1 MNASRTIHL
10 VPWNADF
17 ITALA
22 ERLLVADRRDEL
34 ARTRVVFPH
43 NRPARHLRAA
53 LAAHPDL
60 PRPCLL
66 PRMQSLDDFLA
77 ALRRDL
83 SPQALLRAG
92 KLDRIGVLFGIVQE
106 LGLTKGPLASLGDS
120 ARDFFPWGA
129 RLAGLLEEMAGQGV
143 RPAAIH
149 NLAGEVTPWAEALLG
164 RLDAIGEAYHAALA
178 ERGWTTPGLDSLWL
192 STHVDQATDALNGET
207 GGETLIFAGF
217 HALSGTEE
225 PLLHALW
232 ERGAEFFW
240 HSDPALAHGG
250 PCAWA
255 AQEHKRWLS
264 RWRARAVLAQDSPL
278 QDASGAPAQIRR
290 FYEGF
295 DLHSQLSVLEREL
308 AALPDT
314 GATAIV
320 LPDPGALVPV
330 MHHLPAVEANISMGY
345 PLARSSL
352 AQLVE
357 TVLCLHENAPPR
369 HTGPVR
375 YAWRDLVSLV
385 RHPLVRMLRPVEG
398 SDEMPLK
405 SAYVG
410 WERHIRNGG
419 AFQSPHEW
427 LFAYDDETATASE
440 KDIRA
445 LHDEVLAACFDGF
458 RGIRTLRQA
467 GQALDALCG
476 LLRKRG
482 GDTWRRNLIDAE
494 CLLRLW
500 QSVVPELTGSILAD
514 EEYDQ
519 GLIFLILR
527 HLLDAERVSFEP
539 EPLAGMQ
546 VLGMLETRLLTFE
559 RLFILDA
566 TEDKLPGASA
576 PDPLL
581 PEPLRQALG
590 LPGRRER
597 DAVAA
602 HNFFR
607 LLMGAREV
615 TVLYQ
620 AGVRPGAL
628 EGKSERSRY
637 VEQLLWELEQRQG
650 ALIKPQPLHVAEAP
664 LKAVSFP
671 VSPISPHRANIA
683 MTPALRA
690 RLARRLAE
698 KGLTPSGLELWL
710 SCPKKAFFAQ
720 VLGLRPMQEVAE
732 DGDRARFGE
741 LVHRVLKDF
750 LTPHLGQLISGER
763 FEATALDLPFEAAL
777 ADEAAAAQ
785 MPYATRVA
793 LLAAGR
799 ERLGR
804 FLANLPATTVSALEL
819 PVLTTLTLGGMEAT
833 GQTSARANDSA
844 NDSTNGCAEIR
855 LHGRIDRVDRR
866 EGGHLVLD
874 YKTGGVKTGGGEAWL
889 DATLF
894 GRMDECAPGSPE
906 ADKLFLD
913 LAEAGLDVQLP
924 LYMHL
929 LAQDPAYAPDNAA
942 WVELKSDGGERPLFS
957 AKVDEAQR
965 AEVTHRRAPALARF
979 VLGHMLAA
987 QALPALR
994 GKHCQWCDFNGPCGA

>member
-1 MNASRTIHL
+1 MSANRSIHL
-10 VPWNADF
+10 VPWSANF
-17 ITALA
+17 INALA
-22 ERLLVADRRDEL
+22 QRLLEAPHRDDL
-34 ARTRVVFPH
+34 SRTRVIFPH

-53 LAAHPDL
+53 LAEHPDL
-60 PRPCLL
+60 PRPCLM

-77 ALRRDL
+77 TLRRDL
-83 SPQALLRAG
+83 SPKALLRAG
-92 KLDRIGVLFGIVQE
+92 KLDRIGVLFGIVRE
-106 LGLTKGPLASLGDS
+106 LGQSQGPLASLGDS

-192 STHVDQATDALNGET
+192 STHVDQAADALDGDR
-207 GGETLIFAGF
+207 LIFAGF

-240 HSDPALAHGG
+240 HSDPALARGG
-250 PCAWA
+250 QCAWA

-264 RWRARAVLAQDSPL
+264 RWRARAELTQGLPH
-278 QDASGAPAQIRR
+278 QDAADESRAPTQIRR

-345 PLARSSL
+345 PLSRSSL

-357 TVLCLHENAPPR
+357 TVLCLHENAQPQ
-369 HTGPVR
+369 HAGPAS

-385 RHPLVRMLRPVEG
+385 RHPLMRMLRPVEG

-419 AFQSPHEW
+419 AFQSPQEW
-427 LFAYDDETATASE
+427 LFAYDDEATTAPE
-440 KDIRA
+440 QDIRA

-467 GQALDALCG
+467 GQALDTLCG

-514 EEYDQ
+514 EEYEQ

-546 VLGMLETRLLTFE
+546 VLGMLETRLLTFG

-615 TVLYQ
+615 TILYQ

-664 LKAVSFP
+664 LMAVSFP
-671 VSPISPHRANIA
+671 VSPISPHRAGIA
-683 MTPALRA
+683 MTPALRS
-690 RLARRLAE
+690 RLARRLTE
-698 KGLTPSGLELWL
+698 KGLTPSGLEVWL
-710 SCPKKAFFAQ
+710 TCPKKAFFAQ

-732 DGDRARFGE
+732 EGDRARFGE
-741 LVHRVLKDF
+741 MVHRVLKDF
-750 LTPHLGQLISGER
+750 LAPHLGQLISGER
-763 FEATALDLPFEAAL
+763 FEATALDLPFQTAL
-777 ADEAAAAQ
+777 AEEAAATQ

-799 ERLGR
+799 ERLSR
-804 FLANLPATTVSALEL
+804 FLANLPATTVTALEL
-819 PVLTTLTLGGMEAT
+819 QVLTTLSLEGMQTT
-833 GQTSARANDSA
+833 GKADGAGSCTD
-844 NDSTNGCAEIR
+844 GCAEIR

-894 GRMDECAPGSPE
+894 ARMEQCAPGSPE
-906 ADKLFLD
+906 AVDLFKD

-924 LYMHL
+924 MYMHL

-942 WVELKSDGGERPLFS
+942 WVELQKDGGERPLFT
-957 AKVDEAQR
+957 AKVDEALR
-965 AEVTHRRAPALARF
+965 AEVTHLRAPALARF

-987 QALPALR
+987 QALPALA
-994 GKHCQWCDFNGPCGA
+994 GKHCQWCDFSGPCGE

>member
-1 MNASRTIHL
+1 MTSAPPIQV
-10 VPWNADF
+10 VPWTEDF
-17 ITALA
+17 IDALA
-22 ERLLVADRRDEL
+22 ERLAAPDRHSVL
-34 ARTRVVFPH
+34 ARTRVIFPH

-53 LAAHPDL
+53 LAAHPGL

-66 PRMQSLDDFLA
+66 PRMQSLDDFLRT
-77 ALRRDL
+77 LRQEL
-83 SPQALLRAG
+83 SPVALLRAG
-92 KLDRIGVLFGIVQE
+92 QLDRIGVLYGIVC
-106 LGLTKGPLASLGDS
+106 GLRLADGPLAALGGS

-149 NLAGEVTPWAEALLG
+149 NLSGEVTPWAEALLG
-164 RLDAIGEAYHAALA
+164 RLDAIGVAYQQALA

-192 STHVDQATDALNGET
+192 SEHVDEVADALSGEA
-207 GGETLIFAGF
+207 LLFAGF

-225 PLLHALW
+225 PVLRRLW

-240 HSDPALAHGG
+240 HSDPALARGES
-250 PCAWA
+250 PAWTA
-255 AQEHKRWLS
+255 REHQRWLT
-264 RWRARAVLAQDSPL
+264 RWRARATLT
-278 QDASGAPAQIRR
+278 QDAPRVSPQVRR

-314 GATAIV
+314 GSTAIV

-330 MHHLPAVEANISMGY
+330 MHHLPAVETNISMGY
-345 PLARSSL
+345 PLMRSAL

-357 TVLCLHENAPPR
+357 TVLALHENAVPDAS
-369 HTGPVR
+369 GPGR

-385 RHPLVRMLRPVEG
+385 RHPLLRMLRVTENASG
-398 SDEMPLK
+398 QGDLDEMPLK
-405 SAYVG
+405 SAYVA
-410 WERHIRNGG
+410 WERHIRAGG
-419 AFQSPHEW
+419 AHQSPHEW
-427 LFAYDDETATASE
+427 LFAYDSEETSALE
-440 KDIRA
+440 EDIRA
-445 LHDEVLAACFDGF
+445 LHAEVLTTCFDNF

-467 GQALDALCG
+467 GQALDALCE
-476 LLRKRG
+476 LLRRRG

-527 HLLDAERVSFEP
+527 HLLTSERVSFEP

-566 TEDKLPGASA
+566 TEDKLPGANA

-581 PEPLRQALG
+581 RDPLRQALG

-597 DAVAA
+597 DNVAA

-637 VEQLLWELEQRQG
+637 VEQMLWELEQGQG
-650 ALIKPQPLHVAEAP
+650 ALVTAQPMAVAEAP
-664 LKAVSFP
+664 LRAVSFP
-671 VSPISPHRANIA
+671 VSPILPHRDDVT

-690 RLARRLAE
+690 RLAKRLVD
-698 KGLTPSGLELWL
+698 KGVTPSGLEVWL
-710 SCPKKAFFAQ
+710 TCPKKAFYAQ

-741 LVHRVLKDF
+741 MVHRVLKEF
-750 LTPHLGQLISGER
+750 LSPHLGKPIHGGMLDVQTLVAM
-763 FEATALDLPFEAAL
+763 FESAL
-777 ADEAAAAQ
+777 AEEAFSLQ
-785 MPYATRVA
+785 MPYDARVA

-799 ERLGR
+799 ERLSR
-804 FLANLPATTVSALEL
+804 FLANLPATTVAALEH
-819 PVLTTLTLGGMEAT
+819 PVLTRLALAGMDGSCLNVTIE
-833 GQTSARANDSA
+833 
-844 NDSTNGCAEIR
+844 
-855 LHGRIDRVDRR
+855 GRIDRIDVRA
-866 EGGHLVLD
+866 GGHLVLD
-874 YKTGGVKTGGGEAWL
+874 YKTGGFKESGAEAWL
-889 DATLF
+889 DAGLF
-894 GRMDECAPGSPE
+894 ERMAQSSPGSPE
-906 ADKLFLD
+906 ATELFNE
-913 LAEAGLDVQLP
+913 LAETGLDVQMP
-924 LYMHL
+924 LYLHL
-929 LAQDPAYAPDNAA
+929 LADDPAFAPDNAA
-942 WVELKSDGGERPLFS
+942 WVELKSDGGEKPLFS
-957 AKVDEAQR
+957 DKIGSAER
-965 AEVTHRRAPALARF
+965 AEVVQRRAPALLRF
-979 VLGHMLAA
+979 VLEHMLASGI
-987 QALPALR
+987 LPAR
-994 GKHCQWCDFNGPCGA
+994 SGKHCQWCDFNGPCGA

>member
-1 MNASRTIHL
+1 MNAAQPIRI
-10 VPWNADF
+10 VPWSADF
-17 ITALA
+17 ISALA
-22 ERLLVADRRDEL
+22 ERLVSRRGEL
-34 ARTRVVFPH
+34 SRTRVIFPH

-53 LAAHPDL
+53 LAAHPGL
-60 PRPCLL
+60 PKPCLL
-66 PRMQSLDDFLA
+66 PRLQSLDDFLRT
-77 ALRRDL
+77 LRQDL
-83 SPQALLRAG
+83 SPEALLRAG
-92 KLDRIGVLFGIVQE
+92 QLDRIGVLYGIVRG
-106 LGLTKGPLASLGDS
+106 LGLVDGPLAVLGGT

-164 RLDAIGEAYHAALA
+164 RLDAIGAAYHQALA

-192 STHVDQATDALNGET
+192 SARVDEAAQTLSGEM
-207 GGETLIFAGF
+207 LIFAGF

-225 PLLHALW
+225 PVLRSLW
-232 ERGAEFFW
+232 EHGAEFFW
-240 HSDPALAHGG
+240 HTDPALALGQG
-250 PCAWA
+250 ASGECAWA
-255 AQEHKRWLS
+255 AREHQRWLS
-264 RWRARAVLAQDSPL
+264 RWRARVELTQEPPVQAQ
-278 QDASGAPAQIRR
+278 QIRR

-295 DLHSQLSVLEREL
+295 DLHSQLCVLEREL
-308 AALPDT
+308 AALPHT
-314 GATAIV
+314 GGTAIV

-352 AQLVE
+352 AQLLE
-357 TVLCLHENAPPR
+357 TVLCLHENA
-369 HTGPVR
+369 TSQNGAGPTR

-385 RHPLVRMLRPVEG
+385 RHPLLRMLRVGPQTDENQAP
-398 SDEMPLK
+398 EMPLK
-405 SAYVG
+405 GAYVA
-410 WERHIRNGG
+410 WERHIRAGG
-419 AFQSPHEW
+419 AFQAPGEW
-427 LFAYDDETATASE
+427 LFSYDDEAVSAPE
-440 KDIRA
+440 EDIRA
-445 LHDEVLAACFDGF
+445 LHAEVLAACFDNF
-458 RGIRTLRQA
+458 QGIRTLRQA
-467 GQALDALCG
+467 GQALDALCE
-476 LLRKRG
+476 LLRRRG

-519 GLIFLILR
+519 GLLFLILR
-527 HLLDAERVSFEP
+527 HLVQAERVSFEP

-546 VLGMLETRLLTFE
+546 VLGMLETRLLSFE

-597 DAVAA
+597 DNVAA

-650 ALIKPQPLHVAEAP
+650 ALVKAQPLNVAGAP

-671 VSPISPHRANIA
+671 VSPILPHRPDVT
-683 MTPALRA
+683 MTPLLRA
-690 RLARRLAE
+690 RLAKRLAD
-698 KGLTPSGLELWL
+698 KGVTPSGLEVWL
-710 SCPKKAFFAQ
+710 TCPKKAFYAQ

-741 LVHRVLKDF
+741 MVHRVLKDF
-750 LTPHLGQLISGER
+750 LTPHLGTPLPAGLLDPQDLTRR
-763 FEATALDLPFEAAL
+763 FEDALGQEAFSL
-777 ADEAAAAQ
+777 Q
-785 MPYATRVA
+785 MPYDARVA

-799 ERLGR
+799 ERLTR
-804 FLANLPATTVSALEL
+804 FLDNMPATTVSALEL
-819 PVLTTLTLGGMEAT
+819 PVETTLALPGLDNAPL
-833 GQTSARANDSA
+833 NL
-844 NDSTNGCAEIR
+844 R
-855 LHGRIDRVDRR
+855 LHGRIDRVDARA
-866 EGGHLVLD
+866 GGHLVLD
-874 YKTGGVKTGGGEAWL
+874 YKTGGVKNAGAEPWL
-889 DATLF
+889 DGALF
-894 GRMDECAPGSPE
+894 SRMDAAEPGTPE
-906 ADKLFLD
+906 AAELYLE
-913 LAEAGLDVQLP
+913 LAGAGLDVQLP
-924 LYMHL
+924 LYLHL
-929 LAQDPAYAPDNAA
+929 LALNPAFAPHNAA
-942 WVELKSDGGERPLFS
+942 WIALKSDGAEKPLFQDKID
-957 AKVDEAQR
+957 AEAR
-965 AEVTHRRAPALARF
+965 EEVFQRRAPALVRF
-979 VLGHMLAA
+979 VLGQALAA
-987 QALPALR
+987 QVLPALA
-994 GKHCQWCDFNGPCGA
+994 GPHCAWCDFSGPCCA